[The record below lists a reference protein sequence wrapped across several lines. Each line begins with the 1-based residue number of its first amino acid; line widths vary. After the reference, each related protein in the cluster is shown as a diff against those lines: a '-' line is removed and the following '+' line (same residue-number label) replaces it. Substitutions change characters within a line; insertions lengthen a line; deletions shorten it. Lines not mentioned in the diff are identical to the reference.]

1 MSLVQFKADK
11 GPDSNESSS
20 SASGPLDRKIVI
32 DNRFFIDFLLANSSK
47 VCTTETH
54 CCAWVN
60 TLGKDDMTIILE
72 KRPCDCFKLTVIIHG
87 TSSLG

>member
-1 MSLVQFKADK
+1 MKVAQALVAHWT
-11 GPDSNESSS
+11 
-20 SASGPLDRKIVI
+20 AKIVI
-32 DNRFFIDFLLANSSK
+32 DNRFFIDCLLANSSK

-60 TLGKDDMTIILE
+60 TLGKDDMAITLE
-72 KRPCDCFKLTVIIHG
+72 KRLPDCLKLTAIIHA